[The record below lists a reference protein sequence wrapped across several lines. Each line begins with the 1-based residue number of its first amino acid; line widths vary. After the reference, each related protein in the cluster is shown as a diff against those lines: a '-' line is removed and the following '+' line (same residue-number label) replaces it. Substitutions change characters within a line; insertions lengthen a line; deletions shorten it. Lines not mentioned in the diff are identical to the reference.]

1 MNVNNLSIENI
12 IAVAVIFILLL
23 VILKYKLHEYYRK
36 QKQKKRFERGK
47 SLENKAQKFLQKKGY
62 TILKSQQPYYHKY
75 SVSGKIHTSEIIP
88 DYIVKKN
95 GKTYIVEV
103 KSGKSAISISNS
115 NTRRQLLEYDFA
127 INNDGIFLLDMENE
141 KMELVK
147 FYSKHQ
153 KQNINLLIFAVL
165 LALSAVFTGSLYLK
179 IALSVC
185 ALTILSVKL
194 KHR

>member
-75 SVSGKIHTSEIIP
+75 SVNGNTHTSEIIP

-127 INNDGIFLLDMENE
+127 IDNDGIFLLDMENE

-147 FYSKHQ
+147 FYSKPQ
-153 KQNINLLIFAVL
+153 RQNINLLIFAVL